1 MNIELIMIGNELLS
15 GEIADANAH
24 FMASAL
30 SERGFQVTRISMVGD
45 QEGQIQSALLQ
56 SCDRAEAVIVSGG
69 LGPTS
74 DDLTTA
80 AAAKALGESLV
91 LHEEILQQIRERFAK
106 GGMEM
111 PRANE
116 KQAVFPASA
125 EIIPNPMGTAPGFCL
140 RSRGKKIFFLPGI
153 PRELQHLFRET
164 VLPRLEKERKG
175 KVFYR
180 ARTLKVFGLTES
192 AIADRLKGVRT
203 ERFFATLAYL
213 PRYPENH
220 VKVIVRGPDVEEVE
234 KNLAELER
242 VIREKLEGR
251 VFGVDRETLEEIVG
265 RLLKERR
272 ATLAVAE
279 SCTGG
284 LVAHRLTNVPG
295 SSEYFERGVVA
306 YSNQAKT
313 ELLQVP
319 ERLITQLGAVS
330 APVAENMA
338 EGIRRLSRATLGL
351 GITGIAGPTG
361 GSAEKPAGTVFIAL
375 TGPDGTASRRY
386 QFWGYRDQVKMIAA
400 HTAMEWVR
408 RYFLFNGIEGFRKQF
423 LMVPKKFPDTRQAKT
438 EQ

>member
-1 MNIELIMIGNELLS
+1 MVGNELVS
-15 GEIADANAH
+15 GEIPDANAF
-24 FMASAL
+24 FMANDLA
-30 SERGFQVTRISMVGD
+30 ERGFQVTRISMVGD
-45 QEGQIQSALLQ
+45 QESQIQSALLL

-80 AAAKALGESLV
+80 AAAKAFGKSLI
-91 LHEEILQQIRERFAK
+91 LHEEILQQIRERFSR

-111 PRANE
+111 PGTNE

-140 RSRGKKIFFLPGI
+140 RFKGKTIFFLPGI

-164 VLPRLEKERKG
+164 VLPQLEKQRKG
-175 KVFYR
+175 KVYYR

-192 AIADRLKGVRT
+192 DIAARLQGLRA
-203 ERFFATLAYL
+203 EHFSATLAYL

-220 VKVIVRGPDVEEVE
+220 VKVIVQGPDEKQVE
-234 KNLAELER
+234 KNLAEMER

-251 VFGVDRETLEEIVG
+251 VFGVDQETLEEVVG

-284 LVAHRLTNVPG
+284 LVAHRMTNIPG

-319 ERLITQLGAVS
+319 ESLIAQRGAVS
-330 APVAENMA
+330 APVAEIMA
-338 EGIRRLSRATLGL
+338 EGVRHLSRATLGL
-351 GITGIAGPTG
+351 GITGISGPTG
-361 GSAEKPAGTVFIAL
+361 GSAEKPVGTVFIAL
-375 TGPDGTASRRY
+375 AGPDGTVSRRY
-386 QFWGYRDQVKMIAA
+386 QFWGERDQVKMVAA
-400 HTAMEWVR
+400 QTAMEWVR
-408 RYFLFNGIEGFRKQF
+408 RYFLSNGIEGFRRKF
-423 LMVPKKFPDTRQAKT
+423 LPGSKKSPLTRQV
-438 EQ
+438 ER